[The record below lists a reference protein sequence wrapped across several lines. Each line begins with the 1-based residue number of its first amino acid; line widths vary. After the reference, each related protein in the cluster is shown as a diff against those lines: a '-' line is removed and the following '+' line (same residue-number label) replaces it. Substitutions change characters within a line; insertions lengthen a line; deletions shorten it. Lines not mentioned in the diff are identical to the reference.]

1 MDDMPARPDHA
12 YLFDLASGQH
22 GYFTARQAAR
32 AGFNREALRHHA
44 ATGRFT
50 RIRRGLYRLRDYP
63 STPYEDLMAALLGL
77 SPEAVISHD
86 SALALLGLGTVIPNS
101 IHVTVPRNR
110 RYARHGPD
118 IAIHTTSHPVTQA
131 DRTEREGIPVTT
143 PARTIIDVAA
153 TDIAADQVEMAV
165 EQALGRALTTREELE
180 AQARDRNTRV
190 QQAIAR
196 ALVRAGAT

>member
-1 MDDMPARPDHA
+1 MHDTSAGPDHA
-12 YLFDLASGQH
+12 HLFDLASGQH

-63 STPYEDLMAALLGL
+63 SSPHEDLMAALLGL

-86 SALALLGLGTVIPNS
+86 SALELLGLGTVIPNS
-101 IHVTVPRNR
+101 THVTIPRNR

-118 IAIHTTSHPVTQA
+118 ITIHTTSRPLAEA

-143 PARTIIDVAA
+143 PARTIVDAAA

-180 AQARDRNTRV
+180 AQARGRNARV
-190 QQAIAR
+190 QQVIAR
-196 ALVRAGAT
+196 ALVRARAT